1 VPQTYMHAISVCESS
16 GITNA
21 VSVAW
26 LKLQVTH
33 FVCLGNYMSQY
44 STKSIKKIH
53 NYKCCFIFKGNTTY
67 KGFLVTF

>member
-1 VPQTYMHAISVCESS
+1 MPQTYMHAISVCESS

-44 STKSIKKIH
+44 STKSIKKNPQLQMLLHIQRK
-53 NYKCCFIFKGNTTY
+53 YY
-67 KGFLVTF
+67 L

>member
-1 VPQTYMHAISVCESS
+1 MPQTYMHAISVCESS

-44 STKSIKKIH
+44 STKSIKKKSTIT
-53 NYKCCFIFKGNTTY
+53 NVASYSKEILPIRDF
-67 KGFLVTF
+67 

>member
-1 VPQTYMHAISVCESS
+1 MPQTYMHVISLCESS

-44 STKSIKKIH
+44 STKSIKKSTIT
-53 NYKCCFIFKGNTTY
+53 NVASYSKEILPIRDF
-67 KGFLVTF
+67 